1 MSDTPREG
9 NAPEAA
15 EKPLRRTGVV
25 RRGRSLAR
33 RQAAL
38 TAFCSCVAALAVAA
52 TALALTAANVREQT
66 HARFKD
72 LANERQRQLQ
82 MLVGQQYETV
92 RQIASRSRLRALL
105 EEELTSEPDEARTR
119 EMNAILA
126 DSAGASARCLRI
138 DLVGGGQIVAS
149 SNPMLVG
156 LRESPREVVPRG
168 RSSPMMTEPY
178 FAGRS
183 VRASV
188 VSPIA
193 GADAFVVVEIDATDM
208 MAVLEDVEPLGPG
221 GQLKIVSAGKPAFA
235 AAVGDGEGLAESGF
249 RVADLRDE
257 RQLVYWQPV
266 VFNPGLA
273 EDWRLVASLPQSS
286 ANAPVRRLFAWLL
299 PAVGLLTLAVTG
311 FSYSAARRLGK
322 RLERLTRA
330 AVRTAESGKPH
341 GVRLSGDDEVAKLAD
356 AFNAMGDRV
365 KEDLSGLRREAD
377 HHRGEK
383 DRMAEDLSVAGE
395 IQRCLYPAGP
405 LRVPG
410 LEAVGDALPADLL
423 CGDFFDYFEAG
434 GDVYF
439 ALGDVSGHGVG
450 PSLVMVEVRTVLRGL
465 RWEPLPLLEITTR
478 LNDRLVRE
486 TPAARFA
493 TLLLGR
499 VDRRTGEVAYVG
511 AGHRGLLVRRG
522 GECEQLKSTG
532 LVVGLVEGTHW
543 TENAVRMEPG
553 DLLCVAS
560 DGIEEMQNE
569 AKQPYGWDSVCETI
583 REARG
588 RPLSEVVSV
597 VLNGAAAH
605 ANGRAPK
612 DDRTLLLLRRTAA

>member
-1 MSDTPREG
+1 MGETPEG
-9 NAPEAA
+9 A

-25 RRGRSLAR
+25 RRGQSLAR

-38 TAFCSCVAALAVAA
+38 TAFCSCLAAFAVAA
-52 TALALTAANVREQT
+52 TALLLTAANVREQT
-66 HARFKD
+66 QARFRD
-72 LANERQRQLQ
+72 LSNERQRQLQ

-92 RQIASRSRLRALL
+92 RQIASRSRLRTLL

-119 EMNAILA
+119 EMNGILA
-126 DSAGASARCLRI
+126 DSAGASAQCLRI
-138 DLVGGGQIVAS
+138 DLVGGGRIVAS

-156 LRESPREVVPRG
+156 LRESPREDVPRG
-168 RSSPMMTEPY
+168 RTSPTMTQPY

-188 VSPIA
+188 VSPVA
-193 GADAFVVVEIDATDM
+193 GGDAFVVVEIDATDM
-208 MAVLEDVEPLGPG
+208 MRVLEDVEPLGPG
-221 GQLKIVSAGKPAFA
+221 GQLKIVSAGKPEFA
-235 AAVGDGEGLAESGF
+235 AAVGGGEGLAESGF
-249 RVADLRDE
+249 RVADLREE

-330 AVRTAESGKPH
+330 AVRTAESGRPH
-341 GVRLSGDDEVAKLAD
+341 AVDLAGDDEVGKLAK
-356 AFNAMGDRV
+356 AFNEMGDRV
-365 KEDLSGLRREAD
+365 RDDLSGLRREAD

-383 DRMAEDLSVAGE
+383 DRLAEELSVAGE
-395 IQRCLYPAGP
+395 IQRCLYPSEP
-405 LRVPG
+405 LRAAG
-410 LEAVGDALPADLL
+410 LEVLGDALPAEHL
-423 CGDFFDYFEAG
+423 CGDFYDYFEAG
-434 GDVYF
+434 DDVYF

-450 PSLVMVEVRTVLRGL
+450 PSLVMVEVRTVIRGL
-465 RWEPLPLLEITTR
+465 RWSPMPLIEMVRR
-478 LNDRLVRE
+478 LNERLVRE

-499 VDRRTGEVAYVG
+499 LDRRTGEVAYVG

-522 GECEQLKSTG
+522 GDCQQLESTG
-532 LVVGLVEGTHW
+532 MVVGLVEGLHW
-543 TENAVRMEPG
+543 EERSVRLEPG

-569 AKQPYGWDSVCETI
+569 AKQPYGWDRVCNSLC
-583 REARG
+583 EARG
-588 RPLSEVVSV
+588 RPLPEVVSV
-597 VLNGAAAH
+597 VLNGAASH